1 MKRWKKRIVI
11 EIFSSYDLLSYQIS
25 LQDLLRLIFSAK
37 LPPFTQ
43 KLDAQAGFLFQI
55 QTSSF
60 LFACN
65 SK

>member
-11 EIFSSYDLLSYQIS
+11 EIFFIAAYDLFSYQIS

-55 QTSSF
+55 
-60 LFACN
+60 
-65 SK
+65 